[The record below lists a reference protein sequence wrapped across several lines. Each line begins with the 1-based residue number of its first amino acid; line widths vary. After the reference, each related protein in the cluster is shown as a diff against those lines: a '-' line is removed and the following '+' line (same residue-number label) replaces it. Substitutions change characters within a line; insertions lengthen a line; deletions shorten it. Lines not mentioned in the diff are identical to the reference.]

1 MHSTEAVFMTTTL
14 LKCCNF
20 SHFLLQLPSTCQSP
34 GRPRFIFHTIAHFEL
49 CFLRTMSYS
58 FAQAEPFLNKILRLM
73 FLKYGP
79 HQGGR
84 RTCYVTPDLSYDWE
98 GEKKKGED
106 NKWDVQKSTCTAHVS
121 KLFRTDCK

>member
-1 MHSTEAVFMTTTL
+1 
-14 LKCCNF
+14 
-20 SHFLLQLPSTCQSP
+20 
-34 GRPRFIFHTIAHFEL
+34 
-49 CFLRTMSYS
+49 
-58 FAQAEPFLNKILRLM
+58 M